1 MGTGRETDN
10 HIISET
16 DGEMN
21 SVFCDHLGELEIVFQ
36 CSRRESTLRR
46 RRVEITW
53 PEGDQNGLSSW
64 TNDND
69 AKTRGL
75 NR

>member
-1 MGTGRETDN
+1 MGTGWETDDQV
-10 HIISET
+10 ISET

-21 SVFCDHLGELEIVFQ
+21 GVFRDHRREMQKVFQ
-36 CSRRESTLRR
+36 CSWRESTLMR

-53 PEGDQNGLSSW
+53 PEGDQNGLSRL

-69 AKTRGL
+69 AKSRGL

>member
-1 MGTGRETDN
+1 MGTGRETYN
-10 HIISET
+10 QIISET

-21 SVFCDHLGELEIVFQ
+21 GVFRDHRGELEIVFQ
-36 CSRRESTLRR
+36 CSRRESTLKR

-53 PEGDQNGLSSW
+53 PKGDQNGLSWW

-69 AKTRGL
+69 AKIRGL